1 MIPVAQGIPTAAIV
15 CASLLLAACGG
26 GGGDGPPA
34 SARLNEPS
42 CAQPYFLTDPRP
54 PASGADPLLPAQW
67 HLTNAHHSGGTPGE
81 DPHVGHAWQPVDG
94 AGVRVAVIDSG
105 IEVTHEDRQPNLVA
119 GASFNYRPGT
129 HTGSAYPLPCA
140 A

>member
-67 HLTNAHHSGGTPGE
+67 HLANTGQRGGTPGE
-81 DPHVGHAWQPVDG
+81 DLHVGDPWQAAHGP
-94 AGVRVAVIDSG
+94 GV
-105 IEVTHEDRQPNLVA
+105 P
-119 GASFNYRPGT
+119 
-129 HTGSAYPLPCA
+129 A
-140 A
+140 AAHGRRTE